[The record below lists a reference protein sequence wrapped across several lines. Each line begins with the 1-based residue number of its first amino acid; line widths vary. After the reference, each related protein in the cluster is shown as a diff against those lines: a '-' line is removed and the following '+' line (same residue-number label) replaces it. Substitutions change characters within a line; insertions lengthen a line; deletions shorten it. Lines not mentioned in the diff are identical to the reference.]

1 MSFKIGQLR
10 KNQLSYPND
19 YQIEKD
25 VKGTASTTL
34 SINGFNEGAF
44 PYSFEEGKT
53 YYINLSTTLS
63 ESLGTPT
70 RYIKLYSKG
79 QDGKEGKEMTIKK
92 LSSSSYS
99 DSQEIIFTPNRN
111 YDYLIVQID
120 RKEIS
125 SSQSNAYYKIEFKK
139 LWELKNILTV
149 ANFKNKFPNIKTIK
163 SLGIQGPIGMIFALN
178 GEEFKIGKSGVYTIS
193 DVEIDSI
200 CFFLKTVDS
209 NSNRFPFYTGETQEF
224 FIMDFE
230 Y

>member
-53 YYINLSTTLS
+53 YYINLSAELP

-79 QDGKEGKEMTIKK
+79 QNGKEGKEMTIKK
-92 LSSSSYS
+92 LSSSSYN
-99 DSQEIIFTPNRN
+99 DQEIIFTPNRN

-125 SSQSNAYYKIEFKK
+125 FSQSNAYYQIKFKK

-178 GEEFKIGKSGVYTIS
+178 GEEFKIGKSGVCTIS
-193 DVEIDSI
+193 DVEIDNI
-200 CFFLKTVDS
+200 CFFLKTVGN